1 MHELRFH
8 QRMQLGT
15 ADHLS
20 AAAAAA
26 ASEIKDGAD
35 TFCSIFFVS
44 DQGND
49 HEHDSYV
56 SAPYILFKLKRAQ
69 GLVQGMSYW
78 TTQISLKNRDRR
90 LRRSRVVLV

>member
-20 AAAAAA
+20 AAAA
-26 ASEIKDGAD
+26 SKIEDGAD
-35 TFCSIFFVS
+35 TFCSIFLIS

-49 HEHDSYV
+49 HEHDSYI
-56 SAPYILFKLKRAQ
+56 SSPYILFKLKR
-69 GLVQGMSYW
+69 VQGPGQSMSYW